1 VSNTISKEKRR
12 KTTMGKFYGMIE
24 AFIGVLI
31 GIVLTPIVYT
41 TANSANVSGTTLTI
55 LTLIPVIFAV
65 SVLVLGVKS
74 MLE

>member
-1 VSNTISKEKRR
+1 
-12 KTTMGKFYGMIE
+12 MGKFYGMIE

-41 TANSANVSGTTLTI
+41 TAMTANVSGTTLTI

>member
-1 VSNTISKEKRR
+1 
-12 KTTMGKFYGMIE
+12 MGKFYGMIE

>member
-1 VSNTISKEKRR
+1 
-12 KTTMGKFYGMIE
+12 MGKFYGMIE

-41 TANSANVSGTTLTI
+41 TANEANVSGTTLTI

>member
-1 VSNTISKEKRR
+1 
-12 KTTMGKFYGMIE
+12 MGKFYGMIE

-31 GIVLTPIVYT
+31 GIVLTPIVYA
-41 TANSANVSGTTLTI
+41 TANEANVSGTTLTI